1 MAIAFARA
9 RYLSR
14 SSGGNAVRSAA
25 YNAREAITA
34 ERTGELFHF
43 RHRDAPEHHEVL
55 LPEGA
60 DARLADAAVLW
71 NAAEAAEKRKD
82 SQVAREIVLALPA
95 DRELTTADR
104 IELARTFAEQHFVA
118 RGLAVQLDVHAP
130 HKERG
135 EGEGAWAE
143 GTGGDHTN
151 WHAHLLITT
160 RRVEGDHLA
169 ARKARDLDPEVRK
182 AGARTLVTD
191 AEAWGET
198 WRAHQDRY
206 FQEHGIA
213 VRVDATAAHPGEHI
227 GPVRMRK
234 VDSPA
239 VARAEALRTANEEAC
254 RDPAQVLAALTR
266 NNATFT
272 ERELDRYLQQHLG
285 AGPDGTP
292 DPATVRDIADAKRA
306 VLGHKEVLALHDC
319 ETGEAAGRFTTST
332 VRQQERAALADGA
345 AVAGARHHRGV
356 IARHQEAALAT
367 RTLRDD
373 QRAAFEHAVAA
384 GGLKLVEGRAGT
396 GKSYTLAAVREAHEA
411 AGYRIVGLA
420 PTNAV
425 AQDLKGDG
433 FREAGTVHAALFAI
447 KNGRTSW
454 DRRTVLVVDEAAMLD
469 SRVTGELMAEAKRA
483 GAKVV
488 LSGDDRQLASIER
501 GGLFTELRQ
510 RHGAVEITEV
520 TRQRVGWQRQ
530 AARDLAEGRFDN
542 AVQAFDKHG
551 AITWTG
557 DGEAARAAL
566 VARWKADTLAD
577 PAASRFVF
585 AYTNADVSQLNAELR
600 QVRRDR
606 GELASP
612 DVRLETKHGAA
623 DFAVGDRVQ
632 FTDTD
637 KKRHIYNGNAGVI
650 TGLDA
655 RTGQVTARLDAA
667 AGVQGREVTWSAE
680 EFQGFRHGYAGT
692 IYKGQGKTLDHT
704 YLLHTHHWRAAASYV
719 ALTRQ
724 REGAQVFV
732 STEVARDAGQLA
744 RQMGRGEVR
753 AASVAWATVDELA
766 PELRQRAGAELA
778 RGPSVLADGQP
789 AEEGQGA
796 AETVRSAAQQAKAAP
811 ARRGERDRARTY
823 WDGVAA
829 AATSPVQAGVAQ
841 GETAQPAAAR
851 TGADQGAAAREWLIA
866 PFVDPSGQGRDSLGR
881 GTSPGEVAAAVAADK
896 AVQREREARWS
907 YLQGAYRD
915 PHAARA
921 ALDELVKGQGW
932 TSAAV
937 RVAADPDQLGEL
949 RGKVGLFAG
958 AKARA
963 ERDAAQRAAGA
974 IGPSLE
980 RIGGAEARVERTW
993 RTGVEAQRAADTTG
1007 IPRLSAAAEAALGV
1021 VAAAKDDRARGEAW
1035 RAVQG
1040 DKQVA
1045 GELRVFGAA
1054 VEQRFGEEGVRAM
1067 LRAGERPGAVTAA
1080 SVAPEQRPELDQ
1092 VAGLTVALKAGERA
1106 GAAAA
1111 QREAESERQ
1120 GQRRGLRM

>member
-1 MAIAFARA
+1 MRCCATRLEGSGGEGHSAWVAIAFARA

-14 SSGGNAVRSAA
+14 ATGGNAVRSAA
-25 YNAREAITA
+25 YNAREAIQA

-60 DARLADAAVLW
+60 DARLADCATLW

-82 SQVAREIVLALPA
+82 AQVAREIVLALPA

-118 RGLAVQLDVHAP
+118 KGLAVQLDVHAP
-130 HKERG
+130 HRERG

-160 RRVEGDHLA
+160 RRIEGDHLA
-169 ARKARDLDPEVRK
+169 AKKARDLDPEVRK
-182 AGARTLVTD
+182 AGTRTLVTD

-206 FQEHGIA
+206 FQEHGIEL
-213 VRVDATAAHPGEHI
+213 RVDATAAHPGEHI

-239 VARAEALRTANEEAC
+239 AARAEALRTANEEAA

-272 ERELDRYLQQHLG
+272 ERELDRYLQKHLG
-285 AGPDGTP
+285 PGPDGTA
-292 DPATVRDIADAKRA
+292 DTATVRDIADAKRA
-306 VLGHKEVLALHDC
+306 VLGHKEVLVLHDRG
-319 ETGEAAGRFTTST
+319 TGEMAGRFTTGT
-332 VRQQERAALADGA
+332 VREQERAALADGA
-345 AVAGARHHRGV
+345 AVAGAGHHRGV
-356 IARHQEAALAT
+356 AARHQEAALAS

-373 QRAAFEHAVAA
+373 QRAAFGHAVSA

-396 GKSYTLAAVREAHEA
+396 GKSYTLAVVREAHER
-411 AGYRIVGLA
+411 AGHRVVGLA

-425 AQDLKGDG
+425 AQDLKADG
-433 FREAGTVHAALFAI
+433 FTEAATVHSALFGL

-454 DRRTVLVVDEAAMLD
+454 DRRTVVMVDEAAMLD
-469 SRVTGELMAEAKRA
+469 SRVTGELLAEARRV

-488 LSGDDRQLASIER
+488 LAGDDRQLASIER
-501 GGLFTELRQ
+501 GGLFAELRQ
-510 RHGAVEITEV
+510 AHGAAEITEV

-530 AARDLAEGRFDN
+530 AARDLAEGRFDS
-542 AVQAFDKHG
+542 AVQAFDQHG
-551 AITWTG
+551 AITWTADQEG
-557 DGEAARAAL
+557 ARAAL
-566 VARWKADTLAD
+566 VARWTADTLAD
-577 PAASRFVF
+577 PWASRFVF
-585 AYTNADVSQLNAELR
+585 AYTNADVSHLNAELR

-606 GELASP
+606 GELAGA

-637 KKRHIYNGNAGVI
+637 KRRHIYNGNAGVI

-655 RTGQVTARLDAA
+655 RTGKVTARLDAA
-667 AGVQGREVTWSAE
+667 AGVQGREVTWDAAE
-680 EFQGFRHGYAGT
+680 FEGFRHGYAGT

-724 REGAQVFV
+724 REDAQVFV
-732 STEVARDAGQLA
+732 STEVARDAAQLA

-766 PELRQRAGAELA
+766 PELRQ
-778 RGPSVLADGQP
+778 
-789 AEEGQGA
+789 
-796 AETVRSAAQQAKAAP
+796 
-811 ARRGERDRARTY
+811 
-823 WDGVAA
+823 W
-829 AATSPVQAGVAQ
+829 AGV
-841 GETAQPAAAR
+841 GEGTAEAARADEARPAAGVPAQAVSISTR
-851 TGADQGAAAREWLIA
+851 TGEGTGSAPRSGQNQGAAATAPAAAHGWLI
-866 PFVDPSGQGRDSLGR
+866 PPYMDPSGQGWDSLGR

-932 TSAAV
+932 TSAAA
-937 RVAADPDQLGEL
+937 RVTADPEQLGEL
-949 RGKVGLFAG
+949 RGKEGFFAG

-963 ERDAAQRAAGA
+963 EREVAQRAAGA
-974 IGPSLE
+974 IGPSLD
-980 RIGGAEARVERTW
+980 RIGAAEARAERTW

-1007 IPRLSAAAEAALGV
+1007 IPLLSAAAEAAINT
-1021 VAAAKDDRARGEAW
+1021 VAAAVDEKARAAAW
-1035 RAVQG
+1035 RAVQAEER
-1040 DKQVA
+1040 VA
-1045 GELRVFGAA
+1045 GELRAFGAA

-1067 LRAGERPGAVTAA
+1067 LRAGRRPGAVTAA
-1080 SVAPEQRPELDQ
+1080 SVAPEQRPALDQ
-1092 VAGLTVALKAGERA
+1092 VAGLTAALKAGERA
-1106 GAAAA
+1106 SAAAA
-1111 QREAESERQ
+1111 QREAEGERQ